1 MVLQQLVWDWFRH
14 LFVLLP
20 PLLAAADPQGA
31 PAAML
36 EPVEVL
42 SQHIRAAAHM
52 ALHSGEEVSVVSPA
66 MSTFLVPPS
75 GVELAVVVRSI
86 VASPFLLVVPA
97 STPLILKEVAAV
109 S

>member
-20 PLLAAADPQGA
+20 PLLAVADPSGA
-31 PAAML
+31 PAAMP
-36 EPVEVL
+36 EPVAVL
-42 SQHIRAAAHM
+42 SLHTRAAAHM
-52 ALHSGEEVSVVSPA
+52 ALHSWEEVSVVSPA

-75 GVELAVVVRSI
+75 GVELALVVRSI